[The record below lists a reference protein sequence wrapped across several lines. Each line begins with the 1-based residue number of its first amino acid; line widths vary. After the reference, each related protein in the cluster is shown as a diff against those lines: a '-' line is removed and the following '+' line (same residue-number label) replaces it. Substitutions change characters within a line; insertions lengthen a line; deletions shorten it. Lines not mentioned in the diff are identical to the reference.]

1 MTVSAFSTVAWRR
14 NKIRHWDSRALFGI
28 LWGSFSSCAPISSA
42 LFEAR

>member
-1 MTVSAFSTVAWRR
+1 MSGIL
-14 NKIRHWDSRALFGI
+14 NQKLALFGI